1 MTTSPIMAT
10 DQETPLASPKIGDNK
25 PWIVEITHETAIYK
39 GFRMV
44 FIDIAPVLSH
54 VFFACLLVRLLQNQ
68 LRHLTMG
75 CIAEF
80 AKHPWQF
87 L

>member
-1 MTTSPIMAT
+1 MIITKPMMAN

-44 FIDIAPVLSH
+44 FIYVAPVLSRG
-54 VFFACLLVRLLQNQ
+54 FFAYLLVRLLQNQ
-68 LRHLTMG
+68 LRRATRG
-75 CIAEF
+75 CIA
-80 AKHPWQF
+80 
-87 L
+87 